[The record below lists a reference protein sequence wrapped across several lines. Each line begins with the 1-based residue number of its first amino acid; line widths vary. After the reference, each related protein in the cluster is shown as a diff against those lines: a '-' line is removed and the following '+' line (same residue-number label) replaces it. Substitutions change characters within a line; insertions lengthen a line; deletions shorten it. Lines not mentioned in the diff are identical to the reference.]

1 MQVENTKH
9 TYANVLSS
17 CPEGPVDSGMIYLHS
32 MASQWITDDLKKDNS
47 IFSLPSVCLASGY
60 RSTTTLLVSNVVLL
74 REWSVCDWKTK
85 VLAISPSIPSSV
97 RFDGSRITPC
107 KAIDLL
113 IQEIE
118 QDVKLQSR
126 GTISKA
132 DTIFLWVE
140 PNYFETLI
148 SLVFSESSDPQ
159 GRERV
164 PWVYAKAPWTIEI
177 SNLKK
182 K

>member
-107 KAIDLL
+107 KAIIALL
-113 IQEIE
+113 VQEIE

-126 GTISKA
+126 GTSTISKA

-140 PNYFETLI
+140 PNYFVLILFLLYFQRHQIHRGGKEYPEFTLR
-148 SLVFSESSDPQ
+148 LH
-159 GRERV
+159 GRS
-164 PWVYAKAPWTIEI
+164 K
-177 SNLKK
+177 
-182 K
+182 

>member
-74 REWSVCDWKTK
+74 REWSVCGWKTK

-107 KAIDLL
+107 KAIALL

-126 GTISKA
+126 GTTVDSVLTHTFRWTLKIMG
-132 DTIFLWVE
+132 FHGVWVPKE
-140 PNYFETLI
+140 EALMDHKMY
-148 SLVFSESSDPQ
+148 
-159 GRERV
+159 
-164 PWVYAKAPWTIEI
+164 
-177 SNLKK
+177 
-182 K
+182 

>member
-1 MQVENTKH
+1 MN
-9 TYANVLSS
+9 NR
-17 CPEGPVDSGMIYLHS
+17 
-32 MASQWITDDLKKDNS
+32 WFKKRQYD
-47 IFSLPSVCLASGY
+47 IFVTLCRASGH

-107 KAIDLL
+107 KAIIALL
-113 IQEIE
+113 VQEIE

-126 GTISKA
+126 GTSTISKA

-140 PNYFETLI
+140 PNYFVLILFLLYFRRHRIHRDGKEYRESTLRLYGRSKYAIFKKNYTVLFINIAI
-148 SLVFSESSDPQ
+148 SEDMMIVNNSLESS
-159 GRERV
+159 
-164 PWVYAKAPWTIEI
+164 I
-177 SNLKK
+177 SEV
-182 K
+182 